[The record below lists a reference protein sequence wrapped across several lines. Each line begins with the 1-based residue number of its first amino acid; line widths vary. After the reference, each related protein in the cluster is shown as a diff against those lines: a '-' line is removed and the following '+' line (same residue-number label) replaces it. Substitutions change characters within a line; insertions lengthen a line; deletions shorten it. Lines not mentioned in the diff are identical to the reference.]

1 MILPDITADESEEN
15 IMGKHKKKGNNK
27 KITKEVD
34 STGTYYV
41 VPKSTLVVIVAIG
54 SAVLGIIGWLAVQVY
69 SLNGAMS
76 KMSDVPAKV
85 EAMNTAINGDG
96 SRENPGINARL
107 TLLENANKSVINASD
122 STTASMS
129 EISVESNSVSRTSAP
144 LDSSSVLGTNVEGKQ
159 CITSDYVNE
168 TILLTYKEN
177 DKEIYF
183 LGQFNENY
191 HWDGY
196 CIINAY
202 HLDGTLYGICESNYK
217 DGEKVDYESFVQE
230 ENTDNWIYSKRKCEE
245 GYNTGINKTYQYV
258 STDKKSFTQEN
269 ARFSDVLTVEPYLQ
283 EHYMALKSEYTGRT
297 SEGIYNDTT
306 GNAYYIS
313 FYKDQSVKTLYQG
326 NVIDG
331 KFDDDSGQ
339 AWQIACNR
347 ENNTKYLYYCGI
359 FEDGS
364 MKDKGN
370 SNRIQVDLSQ
380 NDIQKILQEKNCTLD
395 LQWDETSTGEEGK

>member
-1 MILPDITADESEEN
+1 
-15 IMGKHKKKGNNK
+15 MGKHKKKENNK

-41 VPKSTLVVIVAIG
+41 VPKSTLTVIVAIG
-54 SAVLGIIGWLAVQVY
+54 SAIFAIIGWLAVQVY
-69 SLNGAMS
+69 NLNGKVSGMSGMS
-76 KMSDVPAKV
+76 KKV
-85 EAMNTAINGDG
+85 DEMYVAINGDG

-107 TLLENANKSVINASD
+107 TLLENENKSVINASD
-122 STTASMS
+122 STTASLS
-129 EISVESNSVSRTSAP
+129 EISVESNSVSRTSTS
-144 LDSSSVLGTNVEGKQ
+144 LDSSSVLGTDVEGKQ

-168 TILLTYKEN
+168 TILLTYREN

-230 ENTDNWIYSKRKCEE
+230 EDTENWIYSKRKCEE

-258 STDKKSFTQEN
+258 SSDKKSFTQEN
-269 ARFSDVLTVEPYLQ
+269 ARFSDVLTVEPYLEGHKMTLQ
-283 EHYMALKSEYTGRT
+283 SEYTGRT
-297 SEGIYNDTT
+297 AEGIYNDTT
-306 GNAYYIS
+306 GKAYYIS

-347 ENNTKYLYYCGI
+347 ENNTYYLYYCGI
-359 FEDGS
+359 FENGS
-364 MKDKGN
+364 KKDEGN
-370 SNRIQVDLSQ
+370 SNITQMDLSL
-380 NDIQKILQEKNCTLD
+380 NDIQKILKEKNCTLD
-395 LQWDETSTGEEGK
+395 LQWDETLIGEDGK